1 MSDQPGSGSEKRIAH
16 RMPIELK
23 VEYKRL
29 NTFLSDYT
37 KNISSGGTFIKTK
50 TPLEVGTE
58 FVFKLHVPTVEPAVE
73 IRGVVKW
80 VTDKDEEPGPG
91 MGIEFRFESDEQ
103 REDLRRTVEKL
114 MTASL
119 GERISRNL
127 LSKTEDEK
135 A

>member
-1 MSDQPGSGSEKRIAH
+1 MSDEDKRSTD

-37 KNISSGGTFIKTK
+37 KNISSGGTFIRTK
-50 TPLEVGTE
+50 TPLEIGTE
-58 FVFKLHVPTVEPAVE
+58 FVFKLHVPTVEQALE

-80 VTDKDEEPGPG
+80 ISERDDGPGPGSG
-91 MGIEFRFESDEQ
+91 MGIEFCFENDEQ
-103 REDLRRTVEKL
+103 REGLQRLVEKL

-119 GERISRNL
+119 GEKISKNL
-127 LSKTEDEK
+127 LGAK
-135 A
+135 